1 MSEID
6 IPYILFILEDEIEMK
21 VAVIGSRN
29 LVVGD
34 LSKYLPAETDEIVS
48 GGARGIDSCAAE
60 YAKSHGPKLTEF
72 KPDYDRFGRGAPL
85 KRNITI
91 IEYADRVL
99 AFWDGKSHG
108 TKFVIEECKRRGIP
122 VRVFLYESKV
132 IAEDNF

>member
-1 MSEID
+1 RIS
-6 IPYILFILEDEIEMK
+6 FKFSEDEIEMK

-60 YAKSHGPKLTEF
+60 YAKSHGLKLTEF

-108 TKFVIEECKRRGIP
+108 TKYAIEECKKRGVP
-122 VRVFLYESKV
+122 VQVFLYDTTMKNE
-132 IAEDNF
+132 